1 MPEAVFYTYK
11 YLFQYKS
18 FKAIK
23 NCDKA
28 SKA

>member
-1 MPEAVFYTYK
+1 MPEAVST
-11 YLFQYKS
+11 LTSIPSGYKS